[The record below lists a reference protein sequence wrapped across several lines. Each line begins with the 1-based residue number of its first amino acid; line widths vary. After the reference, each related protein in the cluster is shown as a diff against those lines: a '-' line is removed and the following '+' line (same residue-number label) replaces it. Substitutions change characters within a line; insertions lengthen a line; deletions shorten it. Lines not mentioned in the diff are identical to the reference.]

1 VNARPRLD
9 YYTTTAPW
17 PPTTGARLRVG
28 AIHDALQR
36 HGIDVRVIVVGER
49 TGGEARQRIESAGG
63 AVFAS
68 RSDAT
73 LPKVLRYVHGA
84 LSGRDPV
91 VGQFFSAAGLER
103 FGRRAAARRPDAVLL
118 GNVFLAPLI
127 PLLRRLLPG
136 SPIILDNHNVESL
149 LHRRMG
155 APGNTLRVRVPAGI
169 VARTSQRLEDAY
181 LARADQVWACSDVD
195 AGYFRRAHGLPRVF
209 TIPNAIDTDE
219 FTVSLNREDDERA
232 IVFTGTLWHPPNDQ
246 AAHRLI
252 EICQRLWERG
262 VSHTLYLVGQGPK
275 AALLRRAR
283 QSPNVVVTGVVPD
296 VKAYIARAHVV
307 AAPLD
312 VGSGTK
318 LKLLQ
323 AMSMGKPVVTT
334 AIGAEGLDLTDGVHA
349 IVAQPSEF
357 GEHLARLLE
366 SPPERARLGAAA
378 RAHVVEHFSLT
389 ALRRRMAEALRE
401 VLPDVALAG

>member
-1 VNARPRLD
+1 MRLD
-9 YYTTTAPW
+9 YFTTTAPW

-36 HGIDVRVIVVGER
+36 HDIDVRLIVIGER
-49 TGGEARQRIESAGG
+49 PDAEIRHRIEAAGG
-63 AVFAS
+63 AVASS

-84 LSGRDPV
+84 LSGRDPIA
-91 VGQFFSAAGLER
+91 GQFFDGPGLEG
-103 FGRRAAARRPDAVLL
+103 FGRGVAARRPDAVLL

-127 PLLRRLLPG
+127 PTLQASQPGLR
-136 SPIILDNHNVESL
+136 IILDNHNVESL

-155 APGNTLRVRVPAGI
+155 APGNSLRVRVPAGI

-181 LARADQVWACSDVD
+181 LSRADQVWACSDVD

-209 TIPNAIDTDE
+209 TIPNVIDTDE
-219 FTVSLNREDDERA
+219 FSTGLAGSAEGERRA

-252 EICQRLWERG
+252 EICERLWARG
-262 VSHTLYLVGQGPK
+262 VCHTLYLVGQGPK

-283 QSPNVVVTGVVPD
+283 YNPNVVVTGVVPD
-296 VKAYIARAHVV
+296 VKDYIARADVV

-312 VGSGTK
+312 VCSGTK

-334 AIGAEGLDLTDGVHA
+334 SIGAEGLELTDGVHA
-349 IVAQPSEF
+349 IVAEAANF
-357 GEHLARLLE
+357 EAHLARLLQ

-401 VLPDVALAG
+401 VLPAVALAG

>member
-1 VNARPRLD
+1 MRLD
-9 YYTTTAPW
+9 YFTTTAPW

-28 AIHDALQR
+28 AIHDALRR
-36 HGIDVRVIVVGER
+36 HGIDVRLIVVGEKPDAETR
-49 TGGEARQRIESAGG
+49 RRIESVGG
-63 AVFAS
+63 AVFPN

-73 LPKVLRYVHGA
+73 LPKVLRYLHAA

-91 VGQFFSAAGLER
+91 VGQFFDGPGLER
-103 FGRRAAARRPDAVLL
+103 FGRRVLARRPDAVLL

-127 PLLRRLLPG
+127 PTLQALLPG
-136 SPIILDNHNVESL
+136 LRIILDNHNVESL

-155 APGNTLRVRVPAGI
+155 APGNSLRVRLPAGI
-169 VARTSQRLEDAY
+169 VARTSQRLEGEY

-195 AGYFRRAHGLPRVF
+195 AGYFRRAYDVPRVF

-219 FTVSLNREDDERA
+219 FTVEGAREGDTRA

-246 AAHRLI
+246 AAQSLI
-252 EICQRLWERG
+252 EISQRLSERG
-262 VSHTLYLVGQGPK
+262 VRHTLYLVGQGPK
-275 AALLRRAR
+275 AALQRKAR
-283 QSPNVVVTGVVPD
+283 HSPNVVVTGAVPD
-296 VKAYIARAHVV
+296 IKAYIARADVV
-307 AAPLD
+307 AAPLE

-334 AIGAEGLDLTDGVHA
+334 AIGAEGLELTDGLNA
-349 IVAQPSEF
+349 IVAETSDFE
-357 GEHLARLLE
+357 EHLVRLLQ

-378 RAHVVEHFSLT
+378 RSHVVERFSLT
-389 ALRRRMAEALRE
+389 ALRGRMAEALGE
-401 VLPDVALAG
+401 ILPAVALAG